1 MKFKTDEG
9 LSSALQLVDII
20 PINTVS
26 DKPIALNSSK
36 TVSDKPTSLTSSK
49 TVADQPLDHIPA
61 NEENSEAL
69 NAKRARKAA
78 RKLAKQS
85 KAVVLNDD
93 NIISE
98 RKLLS

>member
-20 PINTVS
+20 PIN
-26 DKPIALNSSK
+26 